1 MKLDLKWVFKKPI
14 DMEHKG
20 YILLDYI
27 SKVDK
32 ELNEFRIYP
41 TFQELSI
48 HLANLKSVQDDFK
61 YIELRES
68 PDEIDDEV
76 LMYNILYKKISR
88 YSNEDREEIK
98 IIAREAHRKL
108 KDYFLIAKSIWSI
121 VFDSVLIRP
130 FNKEFI
136 ITSETKNRGYL
147 IFNYKDESYLYEFTI
162 KKLNNKFDEEKCE
175 FKLIKKN
182 SYIIV
187 KEEVDLSNNL
197 VFVAEFNEDFPLE
210 GCLLSITKRKVM
222 NYIQQ
227 SIRILDLKSNE
238 K

>member
-14 DMEHKG
+14 DIEHKG

-32 ELNEFRIYP
+32 ELEEFRIYP

-68 PDEIDDEV
+68 PEEIDDEV

-88 YSNEDREEIK
+88 YTNEDREEIK

-121 VFDSVLIRP
+121 VFDSVLIKP

-136 ITSETKNRGYL
+136 ITPNNKNHGYL
-147 IFNYKDESYLYEFTI
+147 IFNYKNESYLYEFNI

-175 FKLIKKN
+175 FKLIKKHN
-182 SYIIV
+182 YIIV
-187 KEEVDLSNNL
+187 KEEVDLETNL